1 MIKSLSIL
9 LPSYNNECVSFVKRL
24 QEQAE
29 NIKDDDFKYE
39 IIVADDGS
47 TDKSIISR
55 NSIIN
60 TIPCCRYIIQ
70 AGLS

>member
-47 TDKSIISR
+47 TDKS
-55 NSIIN
+55 
-60 TIPCCRYIIQ
+60 
-70 AGLS
+70 LSLIHI